1 MWTWDGKPLKKS
13 QLSIFVSPASMDWL
27 MAKNISNDHERLP
40 KNYWIISSK
49 TISTACFQE
58 TDNNDISNHADWR
71 WELDT
76 EKQGLKDIKYGPSH
90 VSQSYLPCIVDLSD
104 ANLVLCAVPC
114 ILFCTSG
121 EPPVDI
127 WFTFGRD
134 PPYLRQKYHNNVV
147 DFPISMTVT
156 IIFRI
161 WT

>member
-1 MWTWDGKPLKKS
+1 MANLWEKKS
-13 QLSIFVSPASMDWL
+13 QLSIFVSPASLDWL

-90 VSQSYLPCIVDLSD
+90 VSQSSSLYCGPFRRQFGFMCCTLYTILHIWGASRRHLVHIWERSSIPETKVSQQCGRLPHID
-104 ANLVLCAVPC
+104 NLRHY
-114 ILFCTSG
+114 F
-121 EPPVDI
+121 
-127 WFTFGRD
+127 
-134 PPYLRQKYHNNVV
+134 
-147 DFPISMTVT
+147 
-156 IIFRI
+156 
-161 WT
+161 